1 VHLKIFWTLLKKRA
15 LSRSLQLEVVY
26 LEALLLKLELIRE
39 KLGPSIPAV
48 AKNNRSFV
56 KLKEQTCR
64 IGELYSF
71 MRVLIRS
78 QRVELDLLLGKDFFL
93 PLLRPEGTFSNQ
105 VGDKCICGCNLL
117 SLLYFAS
124 SLFF

>member
-1 VHLKIFWTLLKKRA
+1 M
-15 LSRSLQLEVVY
+15 
-26 LEALLLKLELIRE
+26 ELIID
-39 KLGPSIPAV
+39 KLGPCRPIV
-48 AKNNRSFV
+48 AKKNRSFV

-93 PLLRPEGTFSNQ
+93 FLPRPEGAFSNQ
-105 VGDKCICGCNLL
+105 VGDKLKWW
-117 SLLYFAS
+117 A
-124 SLFF
+124 

>member
-1 VHLKIFWTLLKKRA
+1 MIT
-15 LSRSLQLEVVY
+15 
-26 LEALLLKLELIRE
+26 E
-39 KLGPSIPAV
+39 KLDPSRPVV
-48 AKNNRSFV
+48 AKNKNKTKNRSFV

-93 PLLRPEGTFSNQ
+93 FLPRPGGAFSNQ
-105 VGDKCICGCNLL
+105 VGGQ
-117 SLLYFAS
+117 A
-124 SLFF
+124 